1 MDAASHFHSLEELIR
16 ALDRERKLL
25 YALFQDRKRLSFR
38 YNLAKELATK
48 KDESLEFLRRF
59 GIIHEN
65 GDFVELE
72 DVYLKFFE
80 EVLEVNEE
88 REGEHWQPECGY
100 RLLPK
105 REKRN
110 TKMGLSEGCETHSAQ
125 HRSNNA

>member
-88 REGEHWQPECGY
+88 INVASVKESIGSLNAAIDYYQ
-100 RLLPK
+100 
-105 REKRN
+105 
-110 TKMGLSEGCETHSAQ
+110 SE
-125 HRSNNA
+125 NNA